1 MWGVVYLLW
10 QSGRRMLEGYC
21 ACTAIVIWSQ
31 EDSSSFFQKTPSC
44 LHETNKQ
51 TYKQAR
57 VSTRPTNAFLWCA
70 KSSRTRRICQR
81 SLIAYQE
88 SWGWAVVFLPTSSK
102 SFPSAQPPHPIG
114 TTLTYVAAWEWHVTL
129 SSPKN
134 KNARTNWQ
142 ETPSASLLHA
152 PHLATTR
159 VHTTLTER
167 LTERQRQSLQGQKN
181 VYCQL

>member
-1 MWGVVYLLW
+1 
-10 QSGRRMLEGYC
+10 MLEGYC

-31 EDSSSFFQKTPSC
+31 EDSSSFFQNTPSC

-51 TYKQAR
+51 TNIQTSESFNKTHEHFPSMCQELAYKKNLSALTDR
-57 VSTRPTNAFLWCA
+57 IP
-70 KSSRTRRICQR
+70 RR
-81 SLIAYQE
+81 
-88 SWGWAVVFLPTSSK
+88 WGWAVVFLPTSSK
-102 SFPSAQPPHPIG
+102 SFPSAHNPHPIG

-152 PHLATTR
+152 PHLATTM